1 MAESASQRQDRP
13 TGLRE
18 PEGVTVLVVDDE
30 EDVSTFLSSVI
41 EDAGMT
47 ALVANDGNAAHDLI
61 HEKTPDLISLDLV
74 MPGKSGIRLLHEI
87 RKHPKCA
94 KIPVIIVTGHAQDP
108 DIRRPL
114 QDVLAESSMAG
125 PSLYLEKPV
134 TAESYLEA
142 ICKVLKV
149 RPHPIGDQESPAD
162 LRHELDS
169 ALAGADEATLRAVL
183 AQLKRP
189 PAS

>member
-1 MAESASQRQDRP
+1 MTEAASPRQTP
-13 TGLRE
+13 LRE

-30 EDVSTFLSSVI
+30 QDVSTFLASVI

-108 DIRRPL
+108 DNNG
-114 QDVLAESSMAG
+114 ATFTMGE
-125 PSLYLEKPV
+125 PV
-134 TAESYLEA
+134 TVELMEA
-142 ICKVLKV
+142 DVATGSLAFVLIEGGKPGKAAPG
-149 RPHPIGDQESPAD
+149 RRGHKQKSKTKSK
-162 LRHELDS
+162 R
-169 ALAGADEATLRAVL
+169 GAKLSRK
-183 AQLKRP
+183 AQRGRKRIR
-189 PAS
+189 

>member
-1 MAESASQRQDRP
+1 MTEAASPRQTP
-13 TGLRE
+13 LRE

-30 EDVSTFLSSVI
+30 QDVSTFLASVI

-108 DIRRPL
+108 DIRKPL
-114 QDVLAESSMAG
+114 QEVLAESSIAG
-125 PSLYLEKPV
+125 PSLYLEKPI
-134 TAESYLEA
+134 TAESYLDA
-142 ICKVLKV
+142 VCQVLKV
-149 RPHPIGDQESPAD
+149 RPHPISAGDATAG
-162 LRHELDS
+162 LRHQLDT
-169 ALAGADEATLRAVL
+169 ALDGADEATLRALL
-183 AQLKRP
+183 AQVKNR
-189 PAS
+189 AHS